1 MPKYK
6 THAYSEDLSPAFKE
20 KKNAS
25 IKKFCNTWH
34 SAWNENNMM
43 FIKWKNFAY
52 QSNIDDAKG
61 TVLNLQ
67 NKVPIEINLIENFL
81 SRLVGEFSMAEFGIE
96 VAAADGVIKI
106 DDTGDEQVDE
116 KERAKAKEITDRI
129 ELLDGY
135 TRHCLYEAKKNQT
148 EYRCYFD
155 ILSGFCAGKVYSRYK
170 NNRTFDQE
178 MAIEHIK
185 DPTLCGW
192 DVTAE
197 LPDKRDGKACYQ
209 IIPVTYEEL
218 ERLYDVK
225 KSTMKNCGSF
235 GPYVWS
241 YKDNTEDIV
250 LICDY
255 YEKKHK
261 RKKLVYLAS
270 GQSMLEDMYK
280 KIKDRW
286 DGEKYILFQLLL
298 QSAGLTK

>member
-116 KERAKAKEITDRI
+116 RKEPRLKRLPI
-129 ELLDGY
+129 ELSFLMVIRVIVYMKLKRIKLNIAAISIFCQAFVRGRSIPD
-135 TRHCLYEAKKNQT
+135 TR
-148 EYRCYFD
+148 
-155 ILSGFCAGKVYSRYK
+155 
-170 NNRTFDQE
+170 
-178 MAIEHIK
+178 
-185 DPTLCGW
+185 
-192 DVTAE
+192 
-197 LPDKRDGKACYQ
+197 
-209 IIPVTYEEL
+209 IIVP
-218 ERLYDVK
+218 
-225 KSTMKNCGSF
+225 
-235 GPYVWS
+235 
-241 YKDNTEDIV
+241 
-250 LICDY
+250 
-255 YEKKHK
+255 
-261 RKKLVYLAS
+261 
-270 GQSMLEDMYK
+270 
-280 KIKDRW
+280 
-286 DGEKYILFQLLL
+286 
-298 QSAGLTK
+298 LTKKWQLNISKILLYADGM